1 MDDILLCVKE
11 EHSATLNQPIVELS
25 DGYTTDDITYQWD
38 SDDPLQLSNNL
49 DLPRFVKLVKVV
61 DCELL

>member
-1 MDDILLCVKE
+1 MCQDQSRFVQQKREREKPL
-11 EHSATLNQPIVELS
+11 IVELS

-49 DLPRFVKLVKVV
+49 DLPRFVNLVKLV
-61 DCELL
+61 DYELV